1 MAVHILEG
9 EGETFFAG
17 ETVTICYDVSRP
29 MFVDLDLITPTGTID
44 LVTGPDDGS
53 GDCLPGIIDESDPPG
68 RWDVVL
74 AGEGG
79 AFDTTFFFV
88 GSSTRTVTVEI
99 TYLQSSA
106 PGSSAGGDIS
116 LTTPGYSQLQAFSVV
131 DIIEITFT
139 DVPAGQYLLA
149 IAFERFTFGDPISSH
164 TCMVSGTLD
173 EISVDLFE
181 CAGIQP

>member
-1 MAVHILEG
+1 MTARVIAFLG
-9 EGETFFAG
+9 
-17 ETVTICYDVSRP
+17 S
-29 MFVDLDLITPTGTID
+29 PTRAIHPGVGTWC
-44 LVTGPDDGS
+44 S
-53 GDCLPGIIDESDPPG
+53 
-68 RWDVVL
+68 L
-74 AGEGG
+74 AKG
-79 AFDTTFFFV
+79 TTFFFV